1 MRVPNSYASGG
12 KCFCRCE
19 RKGGGGGGVAG
30 INRLLLEPAV
40 RNSYASFNLANVFG

>member
-1 MRVPNSYASGG
+1 MLVGANVFVGVRG
-12 KCFCRCE
+12 R
-19 RKGGGGGGVAG
+19 GGGGGVAG